1 MLSHRSRVST
11 MVMAHAKPKHRA
23 RAYERF
29 VTIAH
34 HLRKLR
40 DYPSLYA
47 VVSGLNV
54 SAISRLVQTHGLV
67 RPSVEGLKEEYM
79 NLMSSLRA
87 WQGYRSALAS
97 DVMKGVCAVPF
108 M

>member
-1 MLSHRSRVST
+1 
-11 MVMAHAKPKHRA
+11 MVIAHSKPKHRA
-23 RAYERF
+23 RAFERF
-29 VTIAH
+29 VQIAH

-54 SAISRLVQTHGLV
+54 SAISRLVQTHALV
-67 RPSVEGLKEEYM
+67 RPGVEVEKEGFIS
-79 NLMSSLRA
+79 LMSSLRA
-87 WQGYRSALAS
+87 WQGYRSALMRDVTEGAS
-97 DVMKGVCAVPF
+97 AVPF